1 MSTDHDSDYK
11 LLFSHPEMMVE
22 LLRDGIPGEWLAD
35 ADFST
40 LERVNASYV
49 SKDQKQRHDDMVWRL
64 RVNDRWVWIYI
75 LLEFQSRPDPWMA
88 LRMLVYAG
96 LMLEDLIRRGEV
108 TDGRL
113 PLLLPLVLYTGTSPW
128 KVTTQVAD
136 LFPASPPALSAFIPR
151 MAHYVIQKSHSGR
164 DSSGTVRTVID
175 ALFQLEHG
183 RTPED
188 ILRVVQG
195 LAALLRD
202 PENDEL
208 RRTFTLWVKHLLCR
222 KTEIIPTIDITLE
235 NDTMLTEVIDKWA
248 Q

>member
-1 MSTDHDSDYK
+1 
-11 LLFSHPEMMVE
+11 
-22 LLRDGIPGEWLAD
+22 
-35 ADFST
+35 
-40 LERVNASYV
+40 
-49 SKDQKQRHDDMVWRL
+49 
-64 RVNDRWVWIYI
+64 
-75 LLEFQSRPDPWMA
+75 
-88 LRMLVYAG
+88 
-96 LMLEDLIRRGEV
+96 
-108 TDGRL
+108 
-113 PLLLPLVLYTGTSPW
+113 LLLPLVLYTGTSPW

-248 Q
+248 QKLHSEGIEKGRMEGIEKGIERGRMEGIERGIERGRMEGIEKGIEKGIERGIERGIEKGRHEALLETAHRLLARGMSPEIVLETTGLERSELKRLFR